1 MYFPYTIRKFS
12 RYFHRISTFRTSP
25 ERGNSY
31 LFHYL
36 AHYSICLLQNPP
48 HFPPLPDPVQGP
60 PPHTRGSSFRP
71 PDSSPP
77 IPTLSDLGFY
87 TIKIVSLLFIYFT
100 ANKYC
105 FYITSFIGKS
115 QSSIGSSIHC
125 LNTIGRFLSGNCD
138 SNPLLFPDVLSLDSL
153 SAT

>member
-1 MYFPYTIRKFS
+1 MYFPYMIRKFS

-60 PPHTRGSSFRP
+60 PPTLEEDLSAPQIVP
-71 PDSSPP
+71 PPYLPSLILD
-77 IPTLSDLGFY
+77 FY

-105 FYITSFIGKS
+105 LYITSFIGKS

-138 SNPLLFPDVLSLDSL
+138 SSPLLFPDVLSLDSL